1 MTAFCA
7 LLLLA
12 AAESTRVGSIDFFGY
27 GGLDLEQVRASLPIR
42 VGGTLSEHARE
53 EVKKAVGQAATV
65 SFICCNQRG
74 DWLVYI
80 GLAGKTAHAVRYN
93 PAPTGDARLPK
104 PGLEVYDRAMELLFE
119 AARRHAEDDNSH
131 GYAISAYQPL
141 KTVQIAMREYAK
153 RHPRE
158 LLHVLASAAD
168 ERQRIAAAHLLGY
181 ADESDEQIA
190 ALATASHD
198 TSEHVRNN
206 AVRALAVLADHDP
219 ATARKIPAAPFIDL
233 LSSITWSDRN
243 KALWLLST
251 ITATRDA
258 ETLARVRREA
268 LEPLIEMAQWPSG
281 HAFNARLLL
290 GRIAGIEETR
300 LQQLAAADD
309 PAPILKAVRTAP

>member
-27 GGLDLEQVRASLPIR
+27 GGLD
-42 VGGTLSEHARE
+42 
-53 EVKKAVGQAATV
+53 
-65 SFICCNQRG
+65 QRG

-104 PGLEVYDRAMELLFE
+104 PGLDVYDRAMELLFE
-119 AARRHAEDDNSH
+119 AARMHAEDDNSH

-141 KTVQIAMREYAK
+141 KTVQIAMREYAQ

-158 LLHVLASAAD
+158 LRDVLASAAD

-198 TSEHVRNN
+198 PSEHVRNN

-219 ATARKIPAAPFIDL
+219 ATARKIPAALFIDRRSGCCQQSRRHAMPKRL
-233 LSSITWSDRN
+233 RGCAGRRWSRSSRWHNGHPDTDSAPGSCWAASPESRN
-243 KALWLLST
+243 PDCRNSPPPMT
-251 ITATRDA
+251 PR
-258 ETLARVRREA
+258 
-268 LEPLIEMAQWPSG
+268 PS
-281 HAFNARLLL
+281 
-290 GRIAGIEETR
+290 
-300 LQQLAAADD
+300 
-309 PAPILKAVRTAP
+309 